1 MELKQQTHFSEFLKL
16 IQDME
21 LKQQQKALQES
32 GRLGRPRSRSAA
44 GDSNQRTKGTQA
56 PGKVHKNSKACVAS
70 YPSVVQN
77 NILWFYPRADGEH
90 QDILQRKRPPFI
102 PEIDDP
108 SFVAVYGVRDLPY
121 GVSLETLNTSA
132 DSIVVLVLFTV
143 EFDIEGGGPIKMKTK
158 EANVDGFLTEQ
169 QENRGYFRYVAPCT
183 FYGSPLPREVAPFA
197 VDDSPLPTEATEEE
211 KKKKKPQFMMVFMC
225 VPVAPGKSRVIWA
238 FPRNVGLWLDK
249 IIPRWYY
256 HMGPNALLDS
266 DMYLLHV
273 EERNFAAAGV
283 QNWHKAVYVPT
294 SSDNMVIAF
303 RNWFRKHCRSQVG
316 WAVPTADQLPATPTK
331 DKLMERYWSHV
342 AQCRSCSA
350 ALKAMKALEVALQF
364 ASVAVVG
371 FLAVAKGTLVTSV
384 VQRAAVVSLAVLCFA
399 ASRWLASFIE
409 KNFYFHDYVHAYK

>member
-1 MELKQQTHFSEFLKL
+1 MAW
-16 IQDME
+16 I
-21 LKQQQKALQES
+21 
-32 GRLGRPRSRSAA
+32 GLGMRM
-44 GDSNQRTKGTQA
+44 Q
-56 PGKVHKNSKACVAS
+56 
-70 YPSVVQN
+70 
-77 NILWFYPRADGEH
+77 
-90 QDILQRKRPPFI
+90 
-102 PEIDDP
+102 
-108 SFVAVYGVRDLPY
+108 
-121 GVSLETLNTSA
+121 
-132 DSIVVLVLFTV
+132 
-143 EFDIEGGGPIKMKTK
+143 
-158 EANVDGFLTEQ
+158 
-169 QENRGYFRYVAPCT
+169 
-183 FYGSPLPREVAPFA
+183 
-197 VDDSPLPTEATEEE
+197 E